1 MNGLADTRIETPTPL
16 QQLVVPVAL
25 QGKHLLVKTEAADEG
40 AFLIPILQTLTT
52 NGEVSGTRVLI
63 LTPSIE
69 RARII
74 DERIW
79 ALGYHAQISSA
90 SVSMKGDK
98 KEQENAVLDGA
109 PVIVANPGRLVDILE
124 KTRVGFKN
132 LTTIVIDE
140 AHNME
145 NFNLVSRVK
154 SILELVENTPQVMV
168 FSTSMNKATQELAK
182 TALVNPEYIGFDESE
197 IDASVPKEKEPSAPP
212 VDEKTAQE
220 RLKKISVKVVL
231 NPEKNQEK
239 TTEEAAVEAELVEET
254 TSETELNEE
263 ASNNSEV
270 LEETTVEAEAKSEEN
285 NAEATLEVAEVAEV
299 ETPDQTDETE
309 EVSNIEETK
318 EDSVSPEEKL
328 KKASVKVVLNPKK
341 AEESAVKGESEEAET
356 KVEEDAPEE
365 QATPE
370 ANEASEQK
378 DAVKPKEKLKAA
390 SIKVVLKQDRVEVED
405 NSADKDSDNAKPDPI
420 TGDLTQGYINVPPR
434 MKISTLMAH
443 LEKSPTDKVVVFAAS
458 KRTTDR
464 LFRIILKKNWGVVS
478 VHEGI
483 DQATFDERFEKF
495 TSGEMKV
502 LLVGGIPAKDINID
516 EVKQVIN
523 YDVPGDVD
531 EYRYRAELVGNGKAA
546 RIVSLVSKM
555 DKEDIDRIV
564 KEAGYAPVEIT
575 LPDEIKEKKQRKKP
589 AAKKSD
595 EEKST
600 KPNKRTAKG
609 PRDSKR
615 GRGGNNA
622 TRNDRNK
629 ANPKAK
635 TRSPKKEYEL
645 PRPSYDGLSGGRDG
659 KDSGK
664 SGGMFG
670 WVKKLFN

>member
-40 AFLIPILQTLTT
+40 AFLIPTLQTLTT

-69 RARII
+69 RAKII
-74 DERIW
+74 DEQIW

-109 PVIVANPGRLVDILE
+109 PVIVANPGRLIDILE
-124 KTRVGFKN
+124 KTKVGFKN
-132 LTTIVIDE
+132 LATIVIDE

-168 FSTSMNKATQELAK
+168 FSASMNKATQELAK
-182 TALVNPEYIGFDESE
+182 TALTNPEYVGFEDSE
-197 IDASVPKEKEPSAPP
+197 IDASVEKEKEPAAPP

-220 RLKKISVKVVL
+220 RLKKVSVKVVL
-231 NPEKNQEK
+231 NPEKNQDK
-239 TTEEAAVEAELVEET
+239 AEETPAIEVEAVD
-254 TSETELNEE
+254 
-263 ASNNSEV
+263 
-270 LEETTVEAEAKSEEN
+270 TVEAQNSSDELEQAPIEIEEKAKEIIEE
-285 NAEATLEVAEVAEV
+285 ETSEVAKVV
-299 ETPDQTDETE
+299 ETPASELEQEEETE
-309 EVSNIEETK
+309 GVSEVESAKK
-318 EDSVSPEEKL
+318 EKVSPEEKL
-328 KKASVKVVLNPKK
+328 KKTSVKVVLNPKK
-341 AEESAVKGESEEAET
+341 VEENTDNNEAEEVLE
-356 KVEEDAPEE
+356 
-365 QATPE
+365 ATPE
-370 ANEASEQK
+370 NKEAPAQV
-378 DAVKPKEKLKAA
+378 DNIKPKEKLKAA
-390 SIKVVLKQDRVEVED
+390 SIKVVLKEDRVEEIKEKPEEKVAE
-405 NSADKDSDNAKPDPI
+405 NSKPDPI
-420 TGDLTQGYINVPPR
+420 AGDLTQGYIHVPPR

-502 LLVGGIPAKDINID
+502 LLVGGISAKDINID

-595 EEKST
+595 EA
-600 KPNKRTAKG
+600 KPSKTNKRTAKG
-609 PRDSKR
+609 PRVSKR
-615 GRGGNNA
+615 GRGGS
-622 TRNDRNK
+622 NDRNK

-635 TRSPKKEYEL
+635 VRSPKKEYEL
-645 PRPSYDGLSGGRDG
+645 PRPSYDGLTGGRDG

>member
-1 MNGLADTRIETPTPL
+1 MNGLADTRIEKPTPL

-40 AFLIPILQTLTT
+40 AFLIPTLQTLTT

-69 RARII
+69 RAKII
-74 DERIW
+74 DELIW
-79 ALGYHAQISSA
+79 ALGYHAQISCA

-132 LTTIVIDE
+132 ITTIVIDE

-168 FSTSMNKATQELAK
+168 FSASMNKATQELAS
-182 TALVNPEYIGFDESE
+182 TALTNPECIGFDESE
-197 IDASVPKEKEPSAPP
+197 IEPSLPKVKEPAAPP

-231 NPEKNQEK
+231 NPEKNEEK
-239 TTEEAAVEAELVEET
+239 TDEEAKVETEAVEKTPNKSEEI
-254 TSETELNEE
+254 EE
-263 ASNNSEV
+263 VS
-270 LEETTVEAEAKSEEN
+270 VEAEAKVEEVASETKPETVEEAEETDTPVEVVQAESDSEE
-285 NAEATLEVAEVAEV
+285 A
-299 ETPDQTDETE
+299 
-309 EVSNIEETK
+309 K
-318 EDSVSPEEKL
+318 EDDISPEEKL

-341 AEESAVKGESEEAET
+341 EEESASKEETAE
-356 KVEEDAPEE
+356 VEEEVALVEE
-365 QATPE
+365 V
-370 ANEASEQK
+370 ASEKKEAPVQV
-378 DAVKPKEKLKAA
+378 DATKAKEKLKTA
-390 SIKVVLKQDRVEVED
+390 SIKVVLKEDRVEENEEKPEEKVSD
-405 NSADKDSDNAKPDPI
+405 NSKPEPI
-420 TGDLTQGYINVPPR
+420 AGDLTQGYIHVPPR

-443 LEKSPTDKVVVFAAS
+443 MEKSPTDKVVVFAAS

-575 LPDEIKEKKQRKKP
+575 LPEEVKEKKQRKKP

-595 EEKST
+595 EAKTPKS
-600 KPNKRTAKG
+600 KNRAAKG
-609 PRDSKR
+609 PRENKR
-615 GRGGNNA
+615 GRDGNNT
-622 TRNDRNK
+622 TRNGRNK

-635 TRSPKKEYEL
+635 VRSPKKEYEL

>member
-1 MNGLADTRIETPTPL
+1 MNGLADTRIENPTPL

-40 AFLIPILQTLTT
+40 AFLIPTLQTLTT
-52 NGEVSGTRVLI
+52 NGEVFGTRVLI

-69 RARII
+69 RAKII
-74 DERIW
+74 DELIW

-109 PVIVANPGRLVDILE
+109 PVIVANPGRLIDILE
-124 KTRVGFKN
+124 KTKVSFKN
-132 LTTIVIDE
+132 LATIVIDE

-168 FSTSMNKATQELAK
+168 FSASMNKATQELAK
-182 TALVNPEYIGFDESE
+182 TALANPQYIGFEESE
-197 IDASVPKEKEPSAPP
+197 IDASVEKEKEPAAPP

-220 RLKKISVKVVL
+220 RLKKVSVKVVL

-239 TTEEAAVEAELVEET
+239 AEEAPT
-254 TSETELNEE
+254 I
-263 ASNNSEV
+263 
-270 LEETTVEAEAKSEEN
+270 EETTVDTTTSSEELEQAPVEVEEK
-285 NAEATLEVAEVAEV
+285 AEEKIEEEAPEVAEVVEVPTSEPEQAEETEVVAEV
-299 ETPDQTDETE
+299 EEVEDE
-309 EVSNIEETK
+309 N
-318 EDSVSPEEKL
+318 VSPEEKQ
-328 KKASVKVVLNPKK
+328 KKTSVKVVLNPKK
-341 AEESAVKGESEEAET
+341 EEEGTDDNKAEEVKEEAPSEEET
-356 KVEEDAPEE
+356 APEKKE
-365 QATPE
+365 APE
-370 ANEASEQK
+370 LV
-378 DAVKPKEKLKAA
+378 DTLPPKEKLKSA
-390 SIKVVLKQDRVEVED
+390 SIKVVLKEDLVEETEEKPEEKVVE
-405 NSADKDSDNAKPDPI
+405 NSKPDPI
-420 TGDLTQGYINVPPR
+420 AGDLTQGYIHVPPR

-502 LLVGGIPAKDINID
+502 LLVGGISAKDISID

-575 LPDEIKEKKQRKKP
+575 LPEEIKEKKQRKKP
-589 AAKKSD
+589 AAKAAKKPAKSNARA
-595 EEKST
+595 
-600 KPNKRTAKG
+600 PKG
-609 PRDSKR
+609 PRDDKR
-615 GRGGNNA
+615 GRGGNTNRTKPSA
-622 TRNDRNK
+622 KGK
-629 ANPKAK
+629 ARK
-635 TRSPKKEYEL
+635 PKKDYEL

-659 KDSGK
+659 KSSSK
-664 SGGMFG
+664 SGGVFG

>member
-109 PVIVANPGRLVDILE
+109 PVIVANPGRLIDILE

-239 TTEEAAVEAELVEET
+239 TTEEAALVEET

-270 LEETTVEAEAKSEEN
+270 LEEATVEAEAKSEEN

-341 AEESAVKGESEEAET
+341 EEESTDNKETEEVEEEAHSSEE
-356 KVEEDAPEE
+356 VAPEKKE
-365 QATPE
+365 TPE
-370 ANEASEQK
+370 QV
-378 DAVKPKEKLKAA
+378 DTVKPKEKLKAA

-405 NSADKDSDNAKPDPI
+405 NSAYKDSDNAKPDPI
-420 TGDLTQGYINVPPR
+420 AGDLTQGYINVPPR

-531 EYRYRAELVGNGKAA
+531 EYRYRAELVGYGKAA

-595 EEKST
+595 ETKAT
-600 KPNKRTAKG
+600 KPNNRGTKA
-609 PRDSKR
+609 PRESKR

-659 KDSGK
+659 KDSGN